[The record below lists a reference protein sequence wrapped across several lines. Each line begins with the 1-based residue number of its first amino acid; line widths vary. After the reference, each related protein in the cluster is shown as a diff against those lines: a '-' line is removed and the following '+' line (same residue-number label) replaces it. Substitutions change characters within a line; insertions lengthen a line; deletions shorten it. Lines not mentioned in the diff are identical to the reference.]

1 MASTATR
8 TPAPAGSP
16 TTAPDPLTGSARGVV
31 GPGFC
36 LGLDGES
43 AVVVAAVGTD
53 VVRELHLVA
62 VRTLLEVWQ
71 LDGEVRATLTLAGMR
86 DTSLRY
92 THGVVVLLV
101 VGARSDSETALG
113 R

>member
-1 MASTATR
+1 
-8 TPAPAGSP
+8 
-16 TTAPDPLTGSARGVV
+16 
-31 GPGFC
+31 
-36 LGLDGES
+36 
-43 AVVVAAVGTD
+43 
-53 VVRELHLVA
+53 

>member
-1 MASTATR
+1 MAATDPVTAS
-8 TPAPAGSP
+8 AG
-16 TTAPDPLTGSARGVV
+16 GVV
-31 GPGFC
+31 GPG
-36 LGLDGES
+36 LLLDLDGEP

-53 VVRELHLVA
+53 VMRELHLVA
-62 VRTLLEVWQ
+62 VRTLLEVRQ

-101 VGARSDSETALG
+101 S
-113 R
+113 